1 MKKPDYKRITSLVL
15 QCTCMDCGNLRLW
28 EQLMEGAV
36 RANKRAINSLVKKLL
51 PDLYEDLALQLRNPY
66 NYLRTKKHLILV
78 HSAIEHFLLYE

>member
-1 MKKPDYKRITSLVL
+1 
-15 QCTCMDCGNLRLW
+15 MDCGNLRLW